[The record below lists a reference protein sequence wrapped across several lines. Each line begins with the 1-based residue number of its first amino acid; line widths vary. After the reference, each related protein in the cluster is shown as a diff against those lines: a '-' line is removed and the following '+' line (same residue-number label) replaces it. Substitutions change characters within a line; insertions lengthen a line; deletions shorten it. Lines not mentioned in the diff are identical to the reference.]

1 MEISSIFVFV
11 LALLVVG
18 NVALAWII
26 SDRRRE
32 TQAVALWRSTIDKR
46 LSEYGAKWNAELL
59 KIRAKLDAVEAQS
72 PLELGV
78 KVVELSEAVERLR
91 KTHQKFAGRISQEL
105 GAADIPDSAI
115 TGGTPAQRDELRRQ
129 HARDIMPAGLKR

>member
-1 MEISSIFVFV
+1 METSSIFAFV

-46 LSEYGAKWNAELL
+46 LSEYGAKWNAELM
-59 KIRAKLDAVEAQS
+59 KIREKLHAVEAQS
-72 PLELGV
+72 PVELGIR
-78 KVVELSEAVERLR
+78 VVELADAVERLR
-91 KTHQKFAGRISQEL
+91 KTHQRFAGRVSQEL
-105 GAADIPDSAI
+105 GGDPRPDNSPP
-115 TGGTPAQRDELRRQ
+115 TLDRDALRRE
-129 HARDIMPAGLKR
+129 HASAMIPAGLKR

>member
-1 MEISSIFVFV
+1 MEVNIFVFV
-11 LALLVVG
+11 LALLVAG

-32 TQAVALWRSTIDKR
+32 TQAVALWRSTIDKK
-46 LSEYGAKWNAELL
+46 LNDYGAKWNAELAR
-59 KIRAKLDAVEAQS
+59 IREKLHVVEAQS
-72 PLELGV
+72 PVELGI

-105 GAADIPDSAI
+105 GADPRPDNAPPSI
-115 TGGTPAQRDELRRQ
+115 DREELRRQ
-129 HARDIMPAGLKR
+129 HAKDIMPTGIRK